1 MHLSKKLN
9 HISNLGE
16 QTTMNI
22 QSLLLSMILILSTC
36 VMACTE
42 TVEQAD
48 ASIPEPTS
56 LVDVLEAKEM
66 ATFASLLVKA
76 NLLDELSSKSDE
88 ITILAPSDSVFSAIE
103 AADLEKLTSD
113 PQALKNLLKRHILPQ
128 KLALDELAEMTEVES
143 LSQEKITLSQNENK
157 QLQIM
162 DQLVTE
168 GNFSCEQGLIHRLN
182 AIIDLEPSET
192 PEP

>member
-162 DQLVTE
+162 DQVVTE

>member
-1 MHLSKKLN
+1 
-9 HISNLGE
+9 
-16 QTTMNI
+16 
-22 QSLLLSMILILSTC
+22 
-36 VMACTE
+36 MACTE

-162 DQLVTE
+162 NQVVTE

>member
-143 LSQEKITLSQNENK
+143 LSEEKITLSQNENK

-162 DQLVTE
+162 DQVVTE